1 MALSSASSKAAQI
14 RGGAAV
20 DSQTEIEVL
29 VVLEHEQVTATTVGE
44 QGPPGR
50 PGIPGPAGGSALQRE
65 AGEVISALRV
75 LYELDGAVHALDYRD
90 ADHIDLLLGVSL
102 TSAMP
107 GEQLNIQRSG
117 VMDDAGWS
125 WVPGRIWLG
134 ADGALTQTPPTGG
147 FDVLIGSAMSATR
160 ITLNLSEPIDLEE

>member
-1 MALSSASSKAAQI
+1 M
-14 RGGAAV
+14 
-20 DSQTEIEVL
+20 DSQHEIEIL
-29 VVLEHEQVTATTVGE
+29 AVLEHDQITATTVGE

-75 LYELDGAVHALDYRD
+75 LYELDGAVYALDCRD
-90 ADHIDLLLGVSL
+90 AEHIDLLLGISL
-102 TSAMP
+102 TSAMA

-117 VMDDAGWS
+117 VIDDAGWA
-125 WVPGRIWLG
+125 WAPGRIWLG
-134 ADGALTQTPPTGG
+134 ADGALTQIPPTGG

>member
-1 MALSSASSKAAQI
+1 MHSQHEIDIL
-14 RGGAAV
+14 AV
-20 DSQTEIEVL
+20 H
-29 VVLEHEQVTATTVGE
+29 EHDQVTALTTGE

-50 PGIPGPAGGSALQRE
+50 PGIPGPAGGSALQRD

-75 LYELDGAVHALDYRD
+75 LYELDGAVYALDYRD
-90 ADHIDLLLGVSL
+90 AEHVDLLLGISL
-102 TSAMP
+102 TSAMS

-117 VMDDAGWS
+117 VIDDAGWS
-125 WVPGRIWLG
+125 WMPGRIWLG
-134 ADGALTQTPPTGG
+134 AAGALTQTPPSGG